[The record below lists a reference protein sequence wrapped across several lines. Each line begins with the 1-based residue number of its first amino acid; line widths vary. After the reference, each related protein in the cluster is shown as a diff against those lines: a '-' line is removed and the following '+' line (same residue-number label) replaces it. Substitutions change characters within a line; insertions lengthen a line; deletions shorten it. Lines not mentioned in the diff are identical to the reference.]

1 MSEIGDW
8 VLTSTF
14 THVYRSHWAA
24 LRDLS
29 GFISLRND
37 VVGRYLKVKQA
48 LSVVHLL
55 YIVSLRWLIRS
66 VSLLLNLGEQSRCR
80 VLRHEDN

>member
-14 THVYRSHWAA
+14 SSVYRSHGAA

-48 LSVVHLL
+48 LSVVYLL
-55 YIVSLRWLIRS
+55 YIVSLGWLIRS
-66 VSLLLNLGEQSRCR
+66 VSLLLNLGEQSRGR
-80 VLRHEDN
+80 VLGHENN

>member
-14 THVYRSHWAA
+14 AHVYRCHWPA

-37 VVGRYLKVKQA
+37 VVGRNLKVKQA

-55 YIVSLRWLIRS
+55 YIVSL
-66 VSLLLNLGEQSRCR
+66 
-80 VLRHEDN
+80 

>member
-14 THVYRSHWAA
+14 AHVYRSHWTA

-37 VVGRYLKVKQA
+37 VIWRDLKVKQA

-66 VSLLLNLGEQSRCR
+66 VSLLLNLGE
-80 VLRHEDN
+80 